1 MKKSEVVILF
11 VDDYGLKVEVYDFG
25 LMFGGGDKF

>member
-1 MKKSEVVILF
+1 MKKSKVVILLA
-11 VDDYGLKVEVYDFG
+11 DIYGLKLEVYDFG